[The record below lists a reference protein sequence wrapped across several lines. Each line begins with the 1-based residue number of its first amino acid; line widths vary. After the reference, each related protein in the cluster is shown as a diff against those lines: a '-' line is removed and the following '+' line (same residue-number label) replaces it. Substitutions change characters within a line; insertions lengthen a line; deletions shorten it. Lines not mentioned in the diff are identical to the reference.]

1 MMVGKFLY
9 HLHSSLIKLSGTDV
23 ERPELEALGWDELVA
38 RKRKLGSELKTLTD
52 KIVELDKNHSQKI
65 GTEIRDQRSILDG
78 LADRQKQL
86 RVEIDAGNA
95 ALLAVSEKISQSKN
109 FLSLMEARL
118 PAEKEEELQETIK
131 KNQAQVDSK
140 DYKSEREKNE
150 ILSRVKDATMKQEAI
165 KAVRTI
171 REQLALLTQESTN
184 INSSIMRLN
193 EERDS
198 IRVRIVEINGA
209 LDGLYNSKRQ
219 MAGDRDS
226 SIGEYDVLAKQFDA
240 INARLDVMG
249 EMRRKQREEYG
260 HGLPSDALFKAIET
274 ARKKLQSGEK
284 LSFDELKLL
293 YGEKD

>member
-1 MMVGKFLY
+1 
-9 HLHSSLIKLSGTDV
+9 LSGTDV

-65 GTEIRDQRSILDG
+65 GTEIREQRSILDG
-78 LADRQKQL
+78 LTDRQKQL
-86 RVEIDAGNA
+86 RAEIDDGNA

-118 PAEKEEELQETIK
+118 PAEKEEELKETIK
-131 KNQAQVDSK
+131 KNQSQIDSK

-150 ILSRVKDATMKQEAI
+150 ILSRVKDAAMKQEAI

-226 SIGEYDVLAKQFDA
+226 SIGEYDALAKQFDA

>member
-1 MMVGKFLY
+1 
-9 HLHSSLIKLSGTDV
+9 LSGTDI
-23 ERPELEALGWDELVA
+23 ERPDLEALGWDELVA
-38 RKRKLGSELKTLTD
+38 RKRKLSSELKTLTD
-52 KIVELDKNHSQKI
+52 RIVELDKNQSHKI
-65 GTEIRDQRSILDG
+65 GAEIRDQRSALDG
-78 LADRQKQL
+78 LAERQKQL
-86 RVEIDAGNA
+86 RGEIDAGNA

-118 PAEKEEELQETIK
+118 PVEKEQDLQESIK
-131 KNQAQVDSK
+131 KNQALVDSK

-150 ILSRVKDATMKQEAI
+150 ILSRVKDASMKQEAI

-171 REQLALLTQESTN
+171 REQMGLLTLESTN
-184 INSSIMRLN
+184 LNSSIMRLN

-198 IRVRIVEINGA
+198 IRVKITEINGA
-209 LDGLYNSKRQ
+209 LDGLYESKRKT
-219 MAGDRDS
+219 ASERDS
-226 SIGEYDVLAKQFDA
+226 SLAEYDGLARQFDA
-240 INARLDVMG
+240 INARLDVMA

>member
-1 MMVGKFLY
+1 M
-9 HLHSSLIKLSGTDV
+9 SGTDI
-23 ERPELEALGWDELVA
+23 ERPDLEALGWDELVA
-38 RKRKLGSELKTLTD
+38 RKRKLSSELKTLTD
-52 KIVELDKNHSQKI
+52 RIVELDKNHSHKV
-65 GTEIRDQRSILDG
+65 GAEIRDQRSILDG

-86 RVEIDAGNA
+86 RGEIDSGNA

-118 PAEKEEELQETIK
+118 PAEKEEDLQETIK
-131 KNQAQVDSK
+131 KNQALVDSK

-150 ILSRVKDATMKQEAI
+150 ILSRVKDASMKQEAI

-171 REQLALLTQESTN
+171 REQMGLLTQESTN

-198 IRVRIVEINGA
+198 IRVKASEINGA
-209 LDGLYNSKRQ
+209 LDGLYDSKRK
-219 MAGDRDS
+219 MAGERDS
-226 SIGEYDVLAKQFDA
+226 SLTEYDELARQFDA
-240 INARLDVMG
+240 INARLDVMA

-260 HGLPSDALFKAIET
+260 HGLPSDALLKAIET

>member
-1 MMVGKFLY
+1 
-9 HLHSSLIKLSGTDV
+9 LSGTDV
-23 ERPELEALGWDELVA
+23 ERPELETLGWDELVA

-65 GTEIRDQRSILDG
+65 GAEIRDQRNILDG
-78 LADRQKQL
+78 LSDRQKQL

-150 ILSRVKDATMKQEAI
+150 ILSRVKDAAMKQEAI

-184 INSSIMRLN
+184 INSSVMRLN

-209 LDGLYNSKRQ
+209 LDALYGSKRQ

-226 SIGEYDVLAKQFDA
+226 SIGEYDALAKQFDA
-240 INARLDVMG
+240 INARLDAMG

>member
-1 MMVGKFLY
+1 MVGKFLY
-9 HLHSSLIKLSGTDV
+9 HPHSSLIKLSGTDI
-23 ERPELEALGWDELVA
+23 ERPDLEALGWDELVA
-38 RKRKLGSELKTLTD
+38 RKRKLASELKTLTD
-52 KIVELDKNHSQKI
+52 RIVELDKNHSYKI
-65 GTEIRDQRSILDG
+65 GAEIRDQRSTLDG
-78 LADRQKQL
+78 LSDRQKQL
-86 RVEIDAGNA
+86 RGEIDSGNA
-95 ALLAVSEKISQSKN
+95 ALLAVSEKLSQSKN

-118 PAEKEEELQETIK
+118 PAEKEEDLQETVK
-131 KNQAQVDSK
+131 KNQALVDAK

-150 ILSRVKDATMKQEAI
+150 IMSRVKDASMKQEAI

-171 REQLALLTQESTN
+171 REQMTLLTQESTN
-184 INSSIMRLN
+184 INSSIMKLN

-198 IRVRIVEINGA
+198 IRVRITEINGA
-209 LDGLYNSKRQ
+209 LDGLYDSKRKA
-219 MAGDRDS
+219 AGERDS
-226 SIGEYDVLAKQFDA
+226 SITEYDGLAKQFDE
-240 INARLDVMG
+240 INARLDVMA

>member
-1 MMVGKFLY
+1 
-9 HLHSSLIKLSGTDV
+9 LSGTDI
-23 ERPELEALGWDELVA
+23 ERPDLEALGWDELVA
-38 RKRKLGSELKTLTD
+38 RKRKLSSELKTLTD
-52 KIVELDKNHSQKI
+52 RIVELDRNHSHKV
-65 GTEIRDQRSILDG
+65 GGEIRDQRSILDG

-86 RVEIDAGNA
+86 RGEIDSGNA

-118 PAEKEEELQETIK
+118 PAEKEEDLQETIK
-131 KNQAQVDSK
+131 KNQALVDSK

-150 ILSRVKDATMKQEAI
+150 ILSRVKDASMKQEAI

-171 REQLALLTQESTN
+171 REQMGLLTQESTN

-198 IRVRIVEINGA
+198 IRVKASEINGA
-209 LDGLYNSKRQ
+209 LDGLYDSKRK
-219 MAGDRDS
+219 MAGERDS
-226 SIGEYDVLAKQFDA
+226 SLTEYDELARQFDA
-240 INARLDVMG
+240 INARLDVMAA
-249 EMRRKQREEYG
+249 MRRKQREEYG
-260 HGLPSDALFKAIET
+260 HGLPSDALLKAIET

>member
-1 MMVGKFLY
+1 
-9 HLHSSLIKLSGTDV
+9 LSGTDV
-23 ERPELEALGWDELVA
+23 ERPELETLGWDELVA

-65 GTEIRDQRSILDG
+65 GAEIRDQRNILDG
-78 LADRQKQL
+78 LSDRQKQL

-150 ILSRVKDATMKQEAI
+150 ILSRVKDAAMKQEAI

-184 INSSIMRLN
+184 INSSVMRLN

-209 LDGLYNSKRQ
+209 LDALYGSKRQ

-226 SIGEYDVLAKQFDA
+226 SIGEYDALAKQFDA